1 MSAMA
6 GLVAK
11 ALRSRRGRFWLA
23 TAGIGTSTLLV
34 LVLAAAYRSVR
45 ASIAG
50 YAGQTR
56 VDLWVAPVGTDN
68 LIRSSSLFSSQL
80 ADSARAVPG
89 VAAASSIVRAF
100 LTVKGRRGPD
110 QRRMSLLGIGYE
122 APDGLGG
129 PPAFAAGRAP
139 RGLHEV
145 ALDRAA
151 AHLLRVSVGD
161 TVWVNGRAARVAG
174 LTAQTNLLATQFL
187 FGDIAAAGPASGVA
201 GKASFIA
208 IQLLPHA
215 DPEAVARMLSE
226 RLQDVDVFSR
236 EAFVANNLRAAATGF
251 IPLLALIGIL
261 GVFAATVLVSLL
273 LHGVVEDRR
282 AEMAV
287 LLALGAGATVVGR
300 GLVRQGAKLVICGGL
315 LGLALAIGLGWV
327 LERTLPTVPLT
338 FVWTDV
344 TAILVLFAVFGLA
357 STVLP
362 ILRLQH
368 IDPLEAFRA

>member
-1 MSAMA
+1 MA

-50 YAGQTR
+50 YAGQTG
-56 VDLWVAPVGTDN
+56 VDLWVAPAGTDN

-110 QRRMSLLGIGYE
+110 QRRLSLLGIGYA
-122 APDGLGG
+122 APAGLGG

-151 AHLLRVSVGD
+151 AHLLRVTVGD

-174 LTAQTNLLATQFL
+174 LTAQTNLLATQFV

-215 DPEAVARMLSE
+215 DPESVARILGE
-226 RLQDVDVFSR
+226 RLPDVDVFSR
-236 EAFVANNLRAAATGF
+236 EAFVANNIRAAATGF
-251 IPLLALIGIL
+251 IPLLALISIL
-261 GVFAATVLVSLL
+261 GVLAATVLVSLL

-287 LLALGAGATVVGR
+287 LLALGAEATVVGA

-315 LGLALAIGLGWV
+315 LGLALAIALRWV

-344 TAILVLFAVFGLA
+344 TAILALFVAFGLA
-357 STVLP
+357 STILP
-362 ILRLQH
+362 LLRLQH